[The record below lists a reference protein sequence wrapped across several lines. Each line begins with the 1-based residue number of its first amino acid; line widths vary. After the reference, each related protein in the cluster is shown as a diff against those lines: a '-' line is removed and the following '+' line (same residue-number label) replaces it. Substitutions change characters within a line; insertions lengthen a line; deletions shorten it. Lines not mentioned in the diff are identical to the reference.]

1 MSFYFESASSSSD
14 LNFELSSGTTSK
26 LCRDTRQ
33 ATTFKK
39 YRKTTMQNS
48 ESTGD
53 STAPKSLEN
62 ITSIELNSNKT
73 ASREQRAAI
82 TKLVIT
88 ISGMIVGLVL
98 AISVGIWL
106 VEKRRRKLRKRSSFN
121 RRQPSAQE
129 ADNGA
134 VMTGAIASVELE
146 AAVHTTTETA
156 ELPAT

>member
-1 MSFYFESASSSSD
+1 
-14 LNFELSSGTTSK
+14 
-26 LCRDTRQ
+26 
-33 ATTFKK
+33 
-39 YRKTTMQNS
+39 MQNS